1 MNLADVKR
9 REYSQAKI
17 LGIVS
22 AVIQWALFGGSI
34 YAIFEA
40 TGTLASVLGLLAVVA
55 PIIGFVLK
63 QAAARYYSF
72 GERVRRLLYLQD
84 GLGRQPSPAEML
96 EVAESATSVPGLDP
110 QPLDSEFTSE
120 LPKGT
125 QRLAHIIQEASFY
138 TRALARSASW
148 FYGTLAVAGL
158 AATVVGLLLLVQ
170 HSAPALGGAAD
181 PAKAWVKAASMLLV
195 FFATGTF
202 SERAA
207 SFHSLS
213 VSAKFVFDKCELL
226 RKRSDVP
233 ESDVLLAMGTYD
245 AALGKAQPLP
255 GWIYRLRR
263 GRLHEAWKKFMASGT
278 G

>member
-1 MNLADVKR
+1 MNLSEVKR

-40 TGTLASVLGLLAVVA
+40 TGPLVSVLGVLAVVA

-63 QAAARYYSF
+63 QAASRYYSF

-84 GLGRQPSPAEML
+84 GLGRQPSPADLL
-96 EVAESATSVPGLDP
+96 ELAESATSVPSLDP

-120 LPKGT
+120 LPKGP
-125 QRLAHIIQEASFY
+125 QRLAHITQEASFY
-138 TRALARSASW
+138 TRAVARSASW

-158 AATVVGLLLLVQ
+158 AVTVVGLLLLVQ
-170 HSAPALGGAAD
+170 GAPALGGVAD

-202 SERAA
+202 AERAA

-213 VSAKFVFDKCELL
+213 GSAKSVFDKCELL
-226 RKRSDVP
+226 RKAVGVP
-233 ESDVLLAMGTYD
+233 ESDVLLAMGAYD
-245 AALGKAQPLP
+245 AALAKAQPLP
-255 GWIYRLRR
+255 GWIYRIRR

-278 G
+278 A